1 MMVGTEKLP
10 MYDALAGSHA
20 GAHTLEDFALL
31 SPQRLAIKKPTSKKS
46 KAKPAALPPAA
57 SAFRKLHK
65 PR

>member
-1 MMVGTEKLP
+1 

-31 SPQRLAIKKPTSKKS
+31 SPQRPTVKKTTSQIS
-46 KAKPAALPPAA
+46 KVKPAALPQPAA
-57 SAFRKLHK
+57 AFRKLHK